1 MTVTDSLD
9 YSKVYSL
16 IYLMFHLNKLRMNT
30 FHIVPAFIPLRR
42 VCLAAVEYMPIRP
55 ARSKEKAP
63 TERCSIGASVVF
75 VAGVGPEPTTSG
87 L

>member
-1 MTVTDSLD
+1 MTDTDCLD

-30 FHIVPAFIPLRR
+30 FHIAPAFIPLRR
-42 VCLAAVEYMPIRP
+42 VRLAAVEYTPMRQT
-55 ARSKEKAP
+55 RSKEKAP
-63 TERCSIGASVVF
+63 TEWCSIGASVVF